1 MDKVDSEQARASL
14 AEADRA
20 RRQVTEEIGLP
31 RAYWWG
37 MAAGWLVLGI
47 FGAVLPWWL
56 TAVATVGFGTGHA
69 IFASRLLGGRRRTR
83 QIQVSA
89 AVAGSRIPVAVVGML
104 LGLVAV
110 TVLVALALDA
120 DGAGHASIWA
130 AGLVAAVVGFGGP
143 DILRV
148 LRRWVRA

>member
-1 MDKVDSEQARASL
+1 MDAIASEQARASL
-14 AEADRA
+14 DAAEHA

-31 RAYWWG
+31 PGYWWA
-37 MAAGWLVLGI
+37 MAAGWLVLGAC
-47 FGAVLPWWL
+47 GAVLPWL
-56 TAVATVGFGTGHA
+56 AGIAAGLFGAGHA
-69 IFASRLLGGRRRTR
+69 VFASRLLTGRRRTR

-89 AVAGSRIPVAVVGML
+89 SVAGRRIPVVVVGML

-110 TVLVALALDA
+110 TVLAALALDA

-130 AGLVAAVVGFGGP
+130 GGLMAVVIGFGGP

-148 LRRWVRA
+148 LRGWARA